1 MSNASSPT
9 PSFLNFQLKF
19 QMRLLIDQQFRLPGM
34 KDTWLSKVRI
44 FPLAL
49 SSSIVLLFEVDILHG
64 FFFFVSLWSLALL
77 DLALQS
83 CLWHPPH
90 FASGARAVQTC
101 ATIQILVAHSQD
113 KPYSILLGTRT
124 QRGNNYSNFIWSKH
138 PLLLYFAFRIGFLGA
153 VSMMFSAWMIT
164 AWSFWGFTQH
174 LHHLTSLLS
183 PYGWLFLASWWEL

>member
-19 QMRLLIDQQFRLPGM
+19 QMRFLIDQQFRLPGM

-49 SSSIVLLFEVDILHG
+49 SSSIVLLFEVDILHV

-101 ATIQILVAHSQD
+101 ATIQILVAHLKTSLIQ
-113 KPYSILLGTRT
+113 
-124 QRGNNYSNFIWSKH
+124 
-138 PLLLYFAFRIGFLGA
+138 
-153 VSMMFSAWMIT
+153 
-164 AWSFWGFTQH
+164 SFWGPGHKEEITTAILFG
-174 LHHLTSLLS
+174 LSIPFYYILL
-183 PYGWLFLASWWEL
+183 FK